1 MFELGL
7 NLPKEP
13 IVEVLTT
20 ENRGFTV
27 EEIADRCL
35 KKIIAVSDNAPP
47 EIRDQAVAFKEAIR
61 PLLIFYMKEVV
72 NSDRTTVY
80 NIIRDAGHPE
90 VAEVVRRL

>member
-1 MFELGL
+1 MQALSRLKDLGEAKQTGDVQRRTSNEAENIMFELGL

-35 KKIIAVSDNAPP
+35 KRIIAVS
-47 EIRDQAVAFKEAIR
+47 Q
-61 PLLIFYMKEVV
+61 
-72 NSDRTTVY
+72 RTS
-80 NIIRDAGHPE
+80 
-90 VAEVVRRL
+90 

>member
-1 MFELGL
+1 MFEASI

-13 IVEVLTT
+13 IVSVSTT
-20 ENRGFTV
+20 KNRGWTV
-27 EEIADRCL
+27 EEVADRCL
-35 KKIIAVSDNAPP
+35 QRIIAVSDTAPP

-80 NIIRDAGHPE
+80 NIIRDAGYPE
-90 VAEVVRRL
+90 VAEFIRRL

>member
-1 MFELGL
+1 MFEASI

-13 IVEVLTT
+13 IVSVSTT
-20 ENRGFTV
+20 QNRGWTV
-27 EEIADRCL
+27 EEVADRCL
-35 KKIIAVSDNAPP
+35 QRIIAVSDTAPP

-80 NIIRDAGHPE
+80 NIIRDAGYPE
-90 VAEVVRRL
+90 VAEFIRRL

>member
-61 PLLIFYMKEVV
+61 PLLIFYMKEVL
-72 NSDRTTVY
+72 SL
-80 NIIRDAGHPE
+80 IHI
-90 VAEVVRRL
+90 

>member
-35 KKIIAVSDNAPP
+35 KKIIAVSDNSHP
-47 EIRDQAVAFKEAIR
+47 EIRDQAVAFK
-61 PLLIFYMKEVV
+61 
-72 NSDRTTVY
+72 
-80 NIIRDAGHPE
+80 
-90 VAEVVRRL
+90 

>member
-35 KKIIAVSDNAPP
+35 KKIIAVSDSAPP

-80 NIIRDAGHPE
+80 NIIREAGHPE
-90 VAEVVRRL
+90 VAEFVRRL

>member
-72 NSDRTTVY
+72 NSDSTTV
-80 NIIRDAGHPE
+80 
-90 VAEVVRRL
+90 

>member
-1 MFELGL
+1 MFETSL

-13 IVEVLTT
+13 IVSVGTT
-20 ENRGFTV
+20 QNRGWTV
-27 EEIADRCL
+27 EEVADRCL
-35 KKIIAVSDNAPP
+35 QRIIAVSDNAPP

-80 NIIRDAGHPE
+80 NIIREAGHPE
-90 VAEVVRRL
+90 VAEFVRRL